1 MSRNMVQFQKGL
13 SDARFDEMY
22 GSEERCHAALV
33 QLRWPD
39 GFECPD
45 CREHGHCLV
54 NRGARRLF
62 QCNACRKQ
70 TSVKA
75 GTIFASSK
83 LPLRIWFKAIF
94 LLTQSKKAGSP
105 ARRHPDDSLGNET
118 QARASHARAQREQAI
133 ERRRADGRRLHRRRS
148 SGSARTRGQGQD
160 AVRGGGR
167 HNGRR
172 KTRSDHPA
180 ACQSVQ
186 PCRDPQARRYGARPR
201 RPSLDRRFCVFR
213 GRRRRR
219 MRARRDQD
227 RRRPASR
234 QNARL
239 QIGQHGAGQY
249 QGGFG
254 RNLSSRTFQA
264 CSALSR
270 GVRISVQPQI
280 QSRRHD
286 SASRF
291 CGAQDRAHA
300 LPAPEVS

>member
-22 GSEERCHAALV
+22 GSEEQCHAALV

-45 CREHGHCLV
+45 CRGHGHSLGAPLV
-54 NRGARRLF
+54 PVQRLP
-62 QCNACRKQ
+62 QAD
-70 TSVKA
+70 
-75 GTIFASSK
+75 
-83 LPLRIWFKAIF
+83 LRQGWNHIRLQQAAAAHLVQGYLSLDAIQERH
-94 LLTQSKKAGSP
+94 LQHRTGSP

-167 HNGRR
+167 HNGRQ
-172 KTRSDHPA
+172 TRSDHPA

-201 RPSLDRRFCVFR
+201 RPSF
-213 GRRRRR
+213 
-219 MRARRDQD
+219 
-227 RRRPASR
+227 
-234 QNARL
+234 
-239 QIGQHGAGQY
+239 
-249 QGGFG
+249 
-254 RNLSSRTFQA
+254 
-264 CSALSR
+264 
-270 GVRISVQPQI
+270 
-280 QSRRHD
+280 
-286 SASRF
+286 
-291 CGAQDRAHA
+291 
-300 LPAPEVS
+300 